1 MNVIIFA
8 RVSSKNGDTKRQ
20 VLELREYA
28 ERNGYNVLGEYEE
41 VISGAKKNDEREAL
55 TNMMNYIQSHDDKV
69 SKVLVWELSR
79 IGRNVAEVIQTIS
92 TLNRLKISLYIKNY
106 NIETLDE
113 NKEIN
118 PLTELMLNILS
129 SINQIERSII
139 SSRLKSGLEKFRKAG
154 GKSGRKQG
162 YRKSDKQLLQ
172 DHSEVVKYLKKGFS
186 IRDIMKLT
194 NKSSALVQKVKKI
207 AMKQVEE
214 SG

>member
-41 VISGAKKNDEREAL
+41 VISGAKKNDERETL

-113 NKEIN
+113 NKEVN

-207 AMKQVEE
+207 AMK
-214 SG
+214 

>member
-1 MNVIIFA
+1 MNVIIYA

-207 AMKQVEE
+207 AMK
-214 SG
+214 

>member
-1 MNVIIFA
+1 MNVIIYA

-214 SG
+214 T

>member
-1 MNVIIFA
+1 
-8 RVSSKNGDTKRQ
+8 
-20 VLELREYA
+20 
-28 ERNGYNVLGEYEE
+28 
-41 VISGAKKNDEREAL
+41 
-55 TNMMNYIQSHDDKV
+55 MMNYIQSHDAKV

-79 IGRNVAEVIQTIS
+79 IGRDVGEVIQTIS

-139 SSRLKSGLEKFRKAG
+139 SSRLISGLEKFRKAG

-207 AMKQVEE
+207 AMEKVE
-214 SG
+214 

>member
-41 VISGAKKNDEREAL
+41 IISGAKKNDEREAL
-55 TNMMNYIQSHDDKV
+55 TNMMSYIQNHDAKV

-79 IGRNVAEVIQTIS
+79 IGRDVGEVIQTIS

-113 NKEIN
+113 KGEVN
-118 PLTELMLNILS
+118 PLSELLLNILN
-129 SINQIERSII
+129 SISQMERTMI

-154 GKSGRKQG
+154 GKTGRKQG
-162 YRKSDKQLLQ
+162 YRKSEKQLLQ

-207 AMKQVEE
+207 AMKQVEQT
-214 SG
+214 

>member
-41 VISGAKKNDEREAL
+41 VISGAKKNDERETL

-113 NKEIN
+113 NKEVN

-214 SG
+214 T